1 MEKETTLLF
10 LVYIVFW
17 CISQLL
23 YFTGFNSGYLPSY
36 VDLNWS
42 TVAIHCS
49 PGLGL
54 TSVAAEVCA
63 SHGFDHMLGW
73 QLDARA
79 ARD

>member
-17 CISQLL
+17 CISQL
-23 YFTGFNSGYLPSY
+23 YFTGFNSGYLTSY

-42 TVAIHCS
+42 TVAIRCS
-49 PGLGL
+49 PGLGF